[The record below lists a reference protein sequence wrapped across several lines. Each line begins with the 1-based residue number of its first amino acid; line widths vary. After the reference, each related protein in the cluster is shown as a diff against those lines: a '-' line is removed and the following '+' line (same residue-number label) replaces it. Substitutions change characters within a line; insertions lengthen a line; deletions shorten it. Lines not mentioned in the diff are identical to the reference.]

1 MDLRSIKFIFMVVFF
16 HQDLSN
22 SIITLSNEES
32 RHCVKALRHKEG
44 DTVEITDGKGRM
56 AKGVIVAASP
66 TDCAINIVEITET
79 EPRRIR
85 LHIAVAPTKNSDRIE
100 WFVEKAVEIGIE
112 KISFI
117 ICEHSERPKI
127 DLERLHRIAVAAL
140 KQSQTTL
147 IPEMELLKFS
157 EFIEKQKNTTS
168 HNYIAWCDNENTE
181 QFVNETITEGEIL
194 LLIGPEGDF
203 STEEISICKSL
214 HFKEIKLGNRRLR
227 TETAA
232 LYGCITVAGLNER

>member
-1 MDLRSIKFIFMVVFF
+1 MVVFY
-16 HQDLSN
+16 HPDLSD
-22 SIITLSNEES
+22 SVIKLSAEES

-44 DTVEITDGKGRM
+44 DIVEITDGHGRM
-56 AKGVIVAASP
+56 AKGEIAVALPS
-66 TDCAINIVEITET
+66 DCLVNIISVKET
-79 EPRRIR
+79 EPRRLK

-100 WFVEKAVEIGIE
+100 WFVEKSVEIGIE

-117 ICEHSERPKI
+117 ICDHSERPKI

-147 IPEMELLKFS
+147 LPEMELLSFH
-157 EFIEKQKNTTS
+157 EFIEKQKEESSTK
-168 HNYIAWCDNENTE
+168 YIAWCDSENTA
-181 QFVNETITEGEIL
+181 QFVNESVGEGEVL

-203 STEEISICKSL
+203 SENEISICRSF

-232 LYGCITVAGLNER
+232 LYGCVAVAAMNER